1 MSQHAH
7 RAWATRC
14 SWQVRLVVEEAVA
27 EASRELTVRGDLISD
42 NEAGTGQAAVWLGS
56 RRLAI
61 GGEVDDFLL
70 RLVVRDSGWTT
81 RRVGR
86 EDDDLDAG
94 QVTRSRSSSWAMPRS
109 RAALSVFQN
118 ATSGSTSKK

>member
-14 SWQVRLVVEEAVA
+14 CWQVRLVVQEAEA

-56 RRLAI
+56 RRCQRRR
-61 GGEVDDFLL
+61 GR
-70 RLVVRDSGWTT
+70 RLSAA
-81 RRVGR
+81 VGR
-86 EDDDLDAG
+86 
-94 QVTRSRSSSWAMPRS
+94 S
-109 RAALSVFQN
+109 
-118 ATSGSTSKK
+118 